1 MSSATAVN
9 LAERLLRAAGER
21 PDLRIDVG
29 ESSTTLGVAIAAAQR
44 VSAALADLGLCPGST
59 LVLVGINSLE
69 YTVFWFAAQIAGLQT
84 ILMNPEYP
92 ADLMADLI
100 GEVHAAA
107 VASESGSVAAGDGHQ
122 IDYSAVLSGAVSV
135 DGVLRTGDRRGDW
148 GTDRDPLDIAT
159 LMYTSG
165 TSGKPK
171 LCAQSHRYLLELG
184 QYVADTFCLSPA
196 DVVYAP
202 LPLFHINPLGYG
214 LMGALCGLS
223 DFATSPRFSASRFW
237 ATVAEHHAT
246 VLILHGPPVQIL
258 LKTPGPTGI
267 HTVRAAFFANEEF
280 LRRFRIPLGVTG
292 YGSTEFGGLTHTR
305 LWRHG
310 ERVSIPDGMTALA
323 GRARP
328 GVEWRLGTDGE
339 IELRAQRPGVFLS
352 GYLRDGVVNPTPADD
367 GWIRTGDRGRAE
379 GDELVFIER
388 MGESVRMR
396 GEYVP
401 LSYLDSVFANLEG
414 VQEASAWTTEDTAE
428 LAVYVVGNPDPSA
441 VSGLL
446 DDLPRFMRPAWMI
459 QTDALPR
466 DPGVG
471 KVQRRRLGEV
481 EELARRPLV

>member
-1 MSSATAVN
+1 MSASN
-9 LAERLLRAAGER
+9 LAERLLRTAAER
-21 PDLRIDVG
+21 PDLRIEVG
-29 ESSTTLGVAIAAAQR
+29 ESSTTLAGAIDAAQQI
-44 VSAALADLGLCPGST
+44 SAILTDLGLRPGST
-59 LVLVGINSLE
+59 LVLIGTNSLE
-69 YTVFWFAAQIAGLQT
+69 YTVFWFATQLAGLQT
-84 ILMNPEYP
+84 VVMNPEYP

-100 GEVHAAA
+100 GEVRAGA
-107 VASESGSVAAGDGHQ
+107 VASDKGWVTPGDGYR
-122 IDYSAVLSGAVSV
+122 IDYADVLSGAMTV
-135 DGVLRTGDRRGDW
+135 DGVPHAGDLRSAA

-165 TSGKPK
+165 TSGRPK

-223 DFATSPRFSASRFW
+223 DFVTSPRFSASRFW
-237 ATVAEHHAT
+237 PTVTDHRVT

-258 LKTPGPTGI
+258 LKNPRPSGA
-267 HTVRAAFFANEEF
+267 HAVRAAFFANEEF
-280 LRRFRIPLGVTG
+280 LRRYRIPVGVTG

-310 ERVSIPDGMTALA
+310 ERVDIAEGMTALA

-328 GVEWRLGTDGE
+328 GVEWRLGSDGE
-339 IELRAQRPGVFLS
+339 IELRAQRDGLFLS
-352 GYLRDGVVNPTPADD
+352 GYLRAGVVDPTPSDD
-367 GWIRTGDRGRAE
+367 NGWIRTGDRGRAE

-401 LSYLDSVFANLEG
+401 LSYLDGVFAELEG
-414 VQEASAWTTEDTAE
+414 VQEASTWTTQDTAE
-428 LAVYVVGNPDPSA
+428 LAVYVVGDPDLSA
-441 VSGLL
+441 VSGLIEG
-446 DDLPRFMRPAWMI
+446 LPKFMRPTWMI

-466 DPGVG
+466 DLGVG
-471 KVQRRRLGEV
+471 KVQRRRLAEV
-481 EELARRPLV
+481 EELTRRLLV